1 MIKAVIFDLDG
12 TLFLGKTA
20 IPGAAKKLEELRS
33 NGIKTIF
40 LTNAATRSRENLLE
54 KIISMGLSAQKDEV
68 YCSSYF
74 LAKYISELHKGKT
87 VYVVGEQGINDELEE
102 HGIKVVDEN
111 ADIVTVGLDRYFTY
125 EKLAKALKQLQNGA
139 ILLSSN
145 KDTTY
150 PTENGFMPGAGSI
163 VVAVEAASGKEAI
176 SLGKPNTY
184 ALEQIKLD
192 HGFESDEIIMV
203 GDRLDTDIT
212 FAKKC
217 GIKSVLLLTGVSKKE
232 DIKEIKPDY
241 IFDSITEFNLP

>member
-1 MIKAVIFDLDG
+1 
-12 TLFLGKTA
+12 
-20 IPGAAKKLEELRS
+20 
-33 NGIKTIF
+33 
-40 LTNAATRSRENLLE
+40 
-54 KIISMGLSAQKDEV
+54 
-68 YCSSYF
+68 
-74 LAKYISELHKGKT
+74 
-87 VYVVGEQGINDELEE
+87 
-102 HGIKVVDEN
+102 
-111 ADIVTVGLDRYFTY
+111 
-125 EKLAKALKQLQNGA
+125 LQNGA

-150 PTENGFMPGAGSI
+150 PTEHGVMPGAGSI
-163 VVAVEAASGKEAI
+163 VAAVEAASGKEAI

-192 HGFESDEIIMV
+192 HGFGSDELIMV

-241 IFDSITEFNLP
+241 IFDSIAEFNLP